1 MTFVSIYVCVWLVL
15 MESVVGTYIQRVHRG
30 KVRWR
35 VIDAEG
41 RVLGRLAARAALVLT
56 GKACPDY
63 TPSVEHRDGV
73 IVVNA
78 EKVRLTGKKLD
89 DKIYRHYTGYPGGLR
104 ETSARKVLETHPER
118 LIREAIEGR
127 LPKTRLG
134 ERMAKRLKVYVG
146 STHPHAAQNPEPLSL
161 GR

>member
-1 MTFVSIYVCVWLVL
+1 
-15 MESVVGTYIQRVHRG
+15 MESVVGTYFQRVHRG

-56 GKACPDY
+56 GKAFPDY
-63 TPSVEHRDGV
+63 TPSAEHRDGV

-89 DKIYRHYTGYPGGLR
+89 DKIYRHYTGYPSK
-104 ETSARKVLETHPER
+104 TSSA
-118 LIREAIEGR
+118 
-127 LPKTRLG
+127 
-134 ERMAKRLKVYVG
+134 
-146 STHPHAAQNPEPLSL
+146 
-161 GR
+161 

>member
-1 MTFVSIYVCVWLVL
+1 M
-15 MESVVGTYIQRVHRG
+15 GTYFQRVHRG

-56 GKACPDY
+56 GKAFPDY
-63 TPSVEHRDGV
+63 TPSAEHRDGV

-118 LIREAIEGR
+118 LIREAIEGM

-134 ERMAKRLKVYVG
+134 ERIAKRLKVYVG